1 MPNTRPL
8 VLGFYVAR
16 KHPSTCKVDERFLI
30 DYSRAAEL
38 DRATGT
44 STDTTETEQGELA
57 MRRKLRM
64 ELAEILELPMDIKLD
79 LPRVVIVGDLGVLI
93 SNHRGLISTRERIVV
108 GVGAGQITVSGDN
121 LEIEEVGQEQVVV
134 KGLIKF
140 VEMNTA

>member
-1 MPNTRPL
+1 M
-8 VLGFYVAR
+8 AR

-64 ELAEILELPMDIKLD
+64 ELAEILELPMDISLD

-93 SNHRGLISTRERIVV
+93 SNHRGLIQYSRERIVV

>member
-1 MPNTRPL
+1 
-8 VLGFYVAR
+8 
-16 KHPSTCKVDERFLI
+16 
-30 DYSRAAEL
+30 
-38 DRATGT
+38 
-44 STDTTETEQGELA
+44 

-64 ELAEILELPMDIKLD
+64 ELAEILELPMDISLD

-93 SNHRGLISTRERIVV
+93 SNHRGLIQYSRERIVV